1 MKRVVLLSWSIVLL
15 AGCSGGMKQSM
26 SPLVK
31 PTTAA
36 DVNFMRATY
45 HRSPV
50 VVFMGDGITQGWITQ
65 EQKTHPTWIN
75 EAGTD
80 PRSLESSGSMLAR
93 FQTDVID
100 LHPDIV
106 HILAGTFDI
115 AGSFVIWPEPCGTGA
130 TVAGDPSAT
139 PGEVFPE
146 YETCINVRTMSRM
159 AQAAGIKVIIGTL
172 PPWGPEQA
180 INLNGNTVA
189 NDAFGLQAESA
200 QNDSATIVEYN
211 NNIFS
216 SQRRHVAPYNYAAVA
231 DYYKALNPTWVTAP
245 LSQYDP
251 GDPAE
256 NEAATISGVFPNAAG
271 YALMTTVAEQAISA
285 ISTQH

>member
-1 MKRVVLLSWSIVLL
+1 MKRVVLLSWSIAFL

-36 DVNFMRATY
+36 DVNFMRSTY
-45 HRSPV
+45 HRTPV
-50 VVFMGDGITQGWITQ
+50 VVFIGDGITQGWITQ
-65 EQKTHPTWIN
+65 EKSTHPTWIN

-80 PRSLESSGSMLAR
+80 PRSVESSGSMLAR
-93 FQTDVID
+93 FQTDVIA

-130 TVAGDPSAT
+130 TVTEDPSAT

-146 YETCINVRTMSRM
+146 YETCINVQAMSRM

-180 INLNGNTVA
+180 INLNGNTTA
-189 NDAFGLQAESA
+189 NDAFGMQAESI

-211 NNIFS
+211 TNS
-216 SQRRHVAPYNYAAVA
+216 LLSQRRHVAPYNYAVVA
-231 DYYKALNPTWVTAP
+231 DYYKALNPTWITAP
-245 LSQYDP
+245 LSAYDP

-256 NEAATISGVFPNAAG
+256 NEAATISGVFPNSAG
-271 YALMTTVAEQAISA
+271 YALMTTVAEQAISEVSA
-285 ISTQH
+285 QQ